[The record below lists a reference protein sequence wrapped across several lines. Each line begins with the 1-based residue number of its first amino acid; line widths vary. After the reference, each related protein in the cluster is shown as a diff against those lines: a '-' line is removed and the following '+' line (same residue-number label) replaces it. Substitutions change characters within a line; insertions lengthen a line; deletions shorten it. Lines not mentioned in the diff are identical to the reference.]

1 MCKGF
6 LGNVAPANKR
16 RSSLALAGMGDF
28 GSSVTAELDAR
39 MKRATERR
47 TSVAMKMVQ
56 HAAGFGEQPTLAL
69 AAKAARATLTQP
81 K

>member
-6 LGNVAPANKR
+6 LGNVAPLNKR
-16 RSSLALAGMGDF
+16 RSSLAGMGDF

-69 AAKAARATLTQP
+69 AAKAARATLTLPP